1 MWYTK
6 GVHRDAK
13 ERQDPACQRLSE
25 AFEESLSEVASLSVE
40 EALEL
45 ISATVREGH
54 SDLLREYLP
63 TTWDWIVFITKHVG
77 KAVKPGECNHL
88 NVPTY
93 RYQMIRVAAPAAQAV
108 LWCDRNFKE
117 DPLPL
122 DE

>member
-1 MWYTK
+1 MHELW
-6 GVHRDAK
+6 K
-13 ERQDPACQRLSE
+13 EIEEEMVRQ
-25 AFEESLSEVASLSVE
+25 
-40 EALEL
+40 
-45 ISATVREGH
+45 REKWGGTEH
-54 SDLLREYLP
+54 DDQH